1 MDVCQMKKSNCIAK
15 FPNPE
20 NLGERLWGEEILLAA
35 SAGNFTLKKLFIKA
49 GSKGGL
55 QYHRM
60 KEEAGYVLSGQ
71 LLIRYDDGTGGLS
84 EKIVGPG
91 ECFLFP
97 KFSVHQ
103 EEAIEDTVIIEA
115 STPFLNDRVRV
126 EKKYGIEE
134 IEGLPTTSESE
145 IIKI

>member
-1 MDVCQMKKSNCIAK
+1 MRDEKYKAQFPKKTSI
-15 FPNPE
+15 
-20 NLGERLWGEEILLAA
+20 GERNWGNETLLA
-35 SAGNFTLKKLFIKA
+35 SSPGNFTLKKLFIKA

-60 KEEAGYVLSGQ
+60 KEEAGYIVSGQ
-71 LLIRYDDGTGGLS
+71 LLVRYDDGTGVLS
-84 EKIVGPG
+84 EKILGSG

-103 EEAIEDTVIIEA
+103 EEALEDTVIIEA
-115 STPFLNDRVRV
+115 STPYLNDRVRV
-126 EKKYGIEE
+126 EKKYGLEE
-134 IEGLPTTSESE
+134 TEGLPTTSESE

>member
-1 MDVCQMKKSNCIAK
+1 MKKSNHIEN
-15 FPNPE
+15 FPNPKD
-20 NLGERLWGEEILLAA
+20 LGERLWGEEILLAA
-35 SAGNFTLKKLFIKA
+35 SKGNFTLKKLFIKA

-60 KEEAGYVLSGQ
+60 KEEAGYVISGQ
-71 LLIRYDDGTGGLS
+71 LLIRYDDGTGELS
-84 EKIVGPG
+84 ERIVGPG

-97 KFSVHQ
+97 KFFVHQ

-115 STPFLNDRVRV
+115 STPYLNDRVRV
-126 EKKYGIEE
+126 EKNYGIEE
-134 IEGLPTTSESE
+134 AEGLPTTSESE

>member
-1 MDVCQMKKSNCIAK
+1 MRDEKSRAQ
-15 FPNPE
+15 FPKQTSI
-20 NLGERLWGEEILLAA
+20 GERNWGDEILLAA
-35 SAGNFTLKKLFIKA
+35 SAGNFTFKKLFIKA

-60 KEEAGYVLSGQ
+60 KEEAGYIVSGQ
-71 LLIRYDDGTGGLS
+71 LLVRYDDGTGVLS
-84 EKIVGPG
+84 EKILGPG

-103 EEAIEDTVIIEA
+103 EEALEDTVIIEA
-115 STPFLNDRVRV
+115 STPYLNDRVRV
-126 EKKYGIEE
+126 EKKYGLEE
-134 IEGLPTTSESE
+134 TEGLPTTSESE

>member
-1 MDVCQMKKSNCIAK
+1 
-15 FPNPE
+15 
-20 NLGERLWGEEILLAA
+20 
-35 SAGNFTLKKLFIKA
+35 
-49 GSKGGL
+49 
-55 QYHRM
+55 M
-60 KEEAGYVLSGQ
+60 KEEAGYVISGR
-71 LLIRYDDGTGGLS
+71 LLRRYDDGTGELT
-84 EKIVGPG
+84 ERIVGPG

-115 STPFLNDRVRV
+115 STPYLNDRVRV

-134 IEGLPTTSESE
+134 GEGLPTTSASE

>member
-1 MDVCQMKKSNCIAK
+1 MKNSSGTAW
-15 FPNPE
+15 FPAPE
-20 NLGERLWGEEILLAA
+20 DLGERVWGEEMLL
-35 SAGNFTLKKLFIKA
+35 STSPGNFTLKKLFIKA
-49 GSKGGL
+49 GAKGGL

-60 KEEAGYVLSGQ
+60 KEEAGYIVSGQ
-71 LLIRYDDGTGGLS
+71 LLVRYDDGTGVLS
-84 EKIVGPG
+84 EKILGPG

-103 EEAIEDTVIIEA
+103 EEALEDTVIIEA
-115 STPFLNDRVRV
+115 STPYLNDRVRV
-126 EKKYGIEE
+126 EKKYGLEE